1 MKHLFTAPRAAL
13 LCALPMLLAGCDQQ
27 PPAAATPPVAAMTIP
42 LCVNDECAVLDQNGA
57 FRVAPGSEYTQI
69 YTQPF
74 TDAFIFGRGD
84 YWHLASGDGKRV
96 IRADITDSL
105 YALTPGLFG
114 FVRDG
119 KVGVMDEQGKE
130 VQPAIFDTVFVGG
143 DNQFIVYEI
152 DELRG
157 ILTPKGEKVSE
168 AVFDSTYVREDFAKR
183 GNWVLA
189 ERQEQHWGYN
199 LQTQVLRQLDFDTI
213 LSAADEHLVV
223 SREGTAGK
231 GLADAAGNLVIPF
244 GRYWLGMPGGGLVA
258 FRDGYDKPCGYL
270 DYQGKVV
277 IEAQYQSCET
287 FGKTG
292 GMVQLQGDD
301 GGRGKAGMIG
311 QDGKWLIEPE
321 FDSVGDAGMGLLGM
335 SGHSA
340 GFNHIGKLQN
350 AFQATYGTVDL
361 DQGKVLFQPT
371 YQQIGL
377 VAPKRFAFTELK
389 SPRKTVKLFGMPS
402 EAPTFGLMDDQGK
415 VLVKPEQYVSYKLL
429 ADGHHLLAAEGS
441 STDALR
447 ALYDLD
453 GKLLVPAKWQDV
465 TVDEARGA
473 IFGYRVEGNGDDAVR
488 TLRALYRLDG
498 SVVFD
503 TNRLPCGAEQVVDG
517 KGQVLWPKDAQA
529 YCPAPEP
536 VAEAS

>member
-1 MKHLFTAPRAAL
+1 MKRLITAPRAAL
-13 LCALPMLLAGCDQQ
+13 FCSLSLLLAGCEQ
-27 PPAAATPPVAAMTIP
+27 PPAPSVPAIGALTIP

-57 FRVAPGSEYTQI
+57 FRIAPGSEFTQL

-84 YWHLASGDGKRV
+84 YWHLASGDGKQV
-96 IRADITDSL
+96 IRADLTDEL
-105 YALTPGLFG
+105 YTLTPGLFG
-114 FVRDG
+114 FGRDG

-130 VQPAIFDTVFVGG
+130 VQPAVFDTVYVGG

-152 DELRG
+152 DDLRG

-168 AVFDSTYVREDFAKR
+168 AVFDSLYVREDFAKR

-189 ERQEQHWGYN
+189 ERQGEHWGYN
-199 LQTQVLRQLDFDTI
+199 LQTQALRKLDFDTI
-213 LSAADEHLVV
+213 LSAADGHLVV
-223 SREGTAGK
+223 SREGVAGK
-231 GLADAAGNLVIPF
+231 GLADAAGDLVIALEKN
-244 GRYWLGMPGGGLVA
+244 WLGTPGGGLVA

-277 IEAQYQSCET
+277 IEAQYQSCEP
-287 FGKTG
+287 FGKVG
-292 GMVQLQGDD
+292 GMVQVQGNE
-301 GGRGKAGMIG
+301 GGRGKSGMIG
-311 QDGKWLIEPE
+311 HDGKWLIEPE
-321 FDSVGDAGMGLLGM
+321 YDSVGDAGMGLLGM
-335 SGHSA
+335 SGHRP
-340 GFNHIGKLQN
+340 GFSHIGKLQS
-350 AFQATYGTVDL
+350 AFLATYGTMDL

-377 VAPKRFAFTELK
+377 VAPKRLAFTELK
-389 SPRKTVKLFGMPS
+389 SPRKTVMLFGMPS
-402 EAPTFGLMDDQGK
+402 EAATVGLMDDRGQ
-415 VLVKPEQYVSYKLL
+415 VLIKPEQFVSYQLL
-429 ADGHHLLAAEGS
+429 ADGHHLLAAEGNGAQ
-441 STDALR
+441 ALR

-465 TVDEARGA
+465 TVDEGRGA

-498 SVVFD
+498 SVVFE

-517 KGQVLWPKDAQA
+517 KGQVLWPQDAQA
-529 YCPAPEP
+529 YCPEP
-536 VAEAS
+536 DAEAS